1 MSQPQRLLILFRI
14 KRGAVEVLK
23 FARVL
28 GSSVSF
34 SITLKWVYSYLR
46 EMAKFRQD
54 YHNIFARCL

>member
-28 GSSVSF
+28 GSSVSL
-34 SITLKWVYSYLR
+34 IQYINLKMGV
-46 EMAKFRQD
+46 
-54 YHNIFARCL
+54 